1 MKIVKTLGGA
11 ILVGNSLTSPVY
23 ANAWQNGEGVWHD
36 GNDLT
41 KEPYQGDNTAV
52 TMLHKSV
59 NDPTL
64 GSYHG
69 LGTGTFIAPNVILT
83 VGHNYLEYQK
93 DHPQYNNKLTPN
105 TTFYY
110 NLGTTNMDA
119 RNTWVPRDGV
129 DKSLGT
135 TSNMSVR
142 FKHMDTS
149 KYSHPGT
156 DDEIDWQYDFSLV
169 VTDTPMQFVSPNKKA
184 EPLDLIDQSAMN
196 AAENGGYSLYYAGYM
211 ADFKQG
217 SDSSLVKNPNA
228 IPGNLLSVR
237 TKTNRLSTLRRGDN
251 GTIVSWSNTSGGG
264 FSGSALRNA
273 QGKVVGV
280 LNGGV
285 NGKDGNNIGLV
296 FNQKALDWIR
306 RVIKEN
312 QIKGWRTHQGQQYYF
327 QENGHLYRNTTEIID
342 DAVWDFDENGVATR
356 DTMDKGPA
364 MTEIKNAA
372 TTKANEIDSADILP
386 AAKIRLKAQVTKA
399 QEDGIASVKSA
410 RNRQDVTSRL
420 ANAINDINAIS
431 TAADIAAKAKA
442 DADAAKPAA
451 VSAVNSA
458 ADAKI
463 REIDNADIL
472 PGAKTRLKA
481 RVTKTKDDGV
491 ASINSAVTVVDVNK
505 DRDDAVRD
513 INAISLDADIADK
526 IKHDADD
533 AKSKA
538 IPAVNNSA
546 NAKIREI
553 DSADIFNDAKVRL
566 KSQVTK
572 AKDDGIGVVNAATKA
587 ADVNKGKDDAIR
599 NINAVSTAADIADKI
614 KKDADDAKSKAIP
627 AINKAASDKNNEIDS
642 ADIFNDAKVRLKSQV
657 TKAKDDGVGIV
668 NSATKAADVNKGKDD
683 TIRNINAVSTA
694 ADIADKIKR
703 DANDA
708 KAKAVPLMNAAAVT
722 KNNEIDDADIFV
734 EARAKL
740 KAQVSKAL
748 NDGVSAVNA
757 DTKATDVNQHR
768 DETISNIGKI
778 SVDADV
784 ADKIRKDAD
793 DAKSKANPLIDKA
806 VADKLNEIDK
816 ADIFD
821 AAKVKL
827 KAQVTKAKED
837 GLAAINSDTKAVDVN
852 KHRDETIADIGKIS
866 VDADVADKLKKDAD
880 DARSNAIPLID
891 KSATDKL
898 NEIDKANIFDE
909 AKAKLKAQ
917 VTKAKEDGLTAL
929 NGATKAV
936 DVNKHRDDTIANM
949 GKISVEEDVADK
961 IKKDADDAKS
971 KAILLIDK
979 SATDKLNEI
988 DKADIFDAAK
998 AKLKDKMA
1006 KAKEDGLVAVNS
1018 ATKATD
1024 VNKHRDDTIANI
1036 GKISVE
1042 ADVADKIKKDADDA
1056 KSKAIPLIDKAVANK
1071 LNEIDKAD
1079 IFDTAKKKLK
1089 DQIAKAKDVSVIHS
1103 ATTAAD
1109 VNKHRDNIIAT
1120 INKISVEADV
1130 ADKIKKDLDNA
1141 KAKAIQIIDKAAA
1154 DKNNEIDKAD
1164 ILDAAKTKLKTQV
1177 AKIKE
1182 DGISSINSAT
1192 KAVDMNK
1199 LRDIV
1204 DNIGKVSVNAD
1215 VTAKIKKDVDDAKSQ
1230 ATAEIHKVAADK
1242 LKEIGDADMFDD
1254 AKLKLKAQV
1263 TKAKEVGVSTIGTLT
1278 KITDI
1283 NKQKDDTINQIRS
1296 ISITEDVVKKRG
1308 TKSSSPNKVTP
1319 NVHVDKPTKN
1329 DILTHNDT
1337 KVDTNKINDGD
1348 NKVDTN
1354 VSVNTNKPNKDKVD
1368 TKTNITKTNTTKV
1381 NTNVLVDTNKV
1392 NTDKV
1397 GNTTKV
1403 NTNEVGKVG
1412 TNKTGNTVNTNKVD
1426 SDNGGI
1432 NTNVNGV
1439 SDKVSN
1445 IRTSAN
1451 VNKPVINTPKLTKQK
1466 QLQDAYEKEKSKIFN
1481 SNVSKGE
1488 QKRQIDQLDAR
1499 YERDLK
1505 HLDTKPKQLPQTGD
1519 TSALL
1524 GTLMTMLGLPFTKRK
1539 KQSQG

>member
-36 GNDLT
+36 GNDLV

-105 TTFYY
+105 TNFYY

-119 RNTWVPRDGV
+119 RDTWVPRDGV

-142 FKHMDTS
+142 FKHMDTN

-156 DDEIDWQYDFSLV
+156 EDEIDWQYDFSLV
-169 VTDTPMQFVSPNKKA
+169 VTDTPMQFISPNKKA

-327 QENGHLYRNTTEIID
+327 QENGHLYRNTSEIID
-342 DAVWDFDENGVATR
+342 DVVWDFDENGVATR

-364 MTEIKNAA
+364 MADIKNAA

-399 QEDGIASVKSA
+399 QEDGITSVKSA
-410 RNRQDVTSRL
+410 RNRQDVTSRR
-420 ANAINDINAIS
+420 ANAVNDINAVS

-481 RVTKTKDDGV
+481 RATKTKDDGLT
-491 ASINSAVTVVDVNK
+491 SINSAVTVADVNK
-505 DRDDAVRD
+505 GRDDTIRD
-513 INAISLDADIADK
+513 INALSLDADIADK

-538 IPAVNNSA
+538 IPAVNSSA
-546 NAKIREI
+546 DVKIQEI

-572 AKDDGIGVVNAATKA
+572 AKDDGIGVINAATKVV
-587 ADVNKGKDDAIR
+587 DVNKGRDDTIH

-614 KKDADDAKSKAIP
+614 KRDADDAKSKAIP
-627 AINKAASDKNNEIDS
+627 AINKASSDKNNEIDS
-642 ADIFNDAKVRLKSQV
+642 ADIFSDAKVRLKSQV
-657 TKAKDDGVGIV
+657 TKAKDNGIGVV
-668 NSATKAADVNKGKDD
+668 NAATKAADVNKGRDD
-683 TIRNINAVSTA
+683 AIRNINAVSTA

-708 KAKAVPLMNAAAVT
+708 KAVAVPAINKATVE
-722 KNNEIDDADIFV
+722 KNKEIDSADIFV

-740 KAQVSKAL
+740 KAQVTRAL
-748 NDGVSAVNA
+748 NDGINIINA
-757 DTKATDVNQHR
+757 AGRALDVNKGR
-768 DETISNIGKI
+768 DDAIANINKI

-784 ADKIRKDAD
+784 ADK
-793 DAKSKANPLIDKA
+793 
-806 VADKLNEIDK
+806 
-816 ADIFD
+816 
-821 AAKVKL
+821 
-827 KAQVTKAKED
+827 T
-837 GLAAINSDTKAVDVN
+837 
-852 KHRDETIADIGKIS
+852 
-866 VDADVADKLKKDAD
+866 
-880 DARSNAIPLID
+880 
-891 KSATDKL
+891 
-898 NEIDKANIFDE
+898 
-909 AKAKLKAQ
+909 
-917 VTKAKEDGLTAL
+917 
-929 NGATKAV
+929 
-936 DVNKHRDDTIANM
+936 
-949 GKISVEEDVADK
+949 
-961 IKKDADDAKS
+961 KKDADDAKS
-971 KAILLIDK
+971 KAIPMIDK
-979 SATDKLNEI
+979 TVSDKLKEI
-988 DKADIFDAAK
+988 DGADIFDDAKVRLKDQLTK
-998 AKLKDKMA
+998 AKN
-1006 KAKEDGLVAVNS
+1006 DGVSAINT
-1018 ATKATD
+1018 ATKVVD
-1024 VNKHRDDTIANI
+1024 VNKHRDDTISNI
-1036 GKISVE
+1036 NKVSVE

-1056 KSKAIPLIDKAVANK
+1056 KSKAIPMIDKAAADK
-1071 LNEIDKAD
+1071 LKEIDKAD
-1079 IFDTAKKKLK
+1079 IFDDAKAKLK
-1089 DQIAKAKDVSVIHS
+1089 AHVAKAKDDGVSTINSSGSV
-1103 ATTAAD
+1103 TD
-1109 VNKHRDNIIAT
+1109 VNKHRDDTITNI
-1120 INKISVEADV
+1120 NNVSVEADV
-1130 ADKIKKDLDNA
+1130 ADKIKKDADDAKSKAIPMIDKAVADKLKEIDGADIFDDA
-1141 KAKAIQIIDKAAA
+1141 KAKLKA
-1154 DKNNEIDKAD
+1154 
-1164 ILDAAKTKLKTQV
+1164 QV
-1177 AKIKE
+1177 AKVKD
-1182 DGISSINSAT
+1182 DGVSAINEAT
-1192 KAVDMNK
+1192 KAIDVNK
-1199 LRDIV
+1199 LRDDTIA
-1204 DNIGKVSVNAD
+1204 NMNQISVESDVAD
-1215 VTAKIKKDVDDAKSQ
+1215 KIKKDVDDAKSK
-1230 ATAEIHKVAADK
+1230 AVPLIDKAVADK
-1242 LKEIGDADMFDD
+1242 LKEIDGADIFDD
-1254 AKLKLKAQV
+1254 AKAKLKAQV
-1263 TKAKEVGVSTIGTLT
+1263 ATAKSDGVTAMNASTKVQDINEHRDSTIANINKISVDMDVVDKVKRDLDDAKSKATDKINKATTDKLKEIDNADIFDDARLKLKTQVTKVKNDGISAVGNLT
-1278 KITDI
+1278 KVEDVVEKQNDVIGQIQGISIAEDIANKRNSKKTNLHKSDTTSGSPITPVDKPRKVTNDTLPPNRTNIDI
-1283 NKQKDDTINQIRS
+1283 NKSDTGSGNS
-1296 ISITEDVVKKRG
+1296 TGAS
-1308 TKSSSPNKVTP
+1308 NNVT
-1319 NVHVDKPTKN
+1319 VDKPTN
-1329 DILTHNDT
+1329 
-1337 KVDTNKINDGD
+1337 VTN
-1348 NKVDTN
+1348 
-1354 VSVNTNKPNKDKVD
+1354 
-1368 TKTNITKTNTTKV
+1368 
-1381 NTNVLVDTNKV
+1381 DTNKV
-1392 NTDKV
+1392 
-1397 GNTTKV
+1397 
-1403 NTNEVGKVG
+1403 
-1412 TNKTGNTVNTNKVD
+1412 
-1426 SDNGGI
+1426 S
-1432 NTNVNGV
+1432 TNVNRNHSDTLNSGNPNKV
-1439 SDKVSN
+1439 SDTVNS
-1445 IRTSAN
+1445 N
-1451 VNKPVINTPKLTKQK
+1451 VNNIGETNKGNHSATANSSNPREVSDTVDISRGANKGDATNSTNTHQKRLGNDKPVAHVYEPSYLPNVTHQK
-1466 QLQDAYEKEKSKIFN
+1466 QLKDDYEKEKLKITN
-1481 SNVSKGE
+1481 SNASKDE
-1488 QKRQIDQLDAR
+1488 QKRLIEKLDAQ
-1499 YERDLK
+1499 YNHKLQQLEK
-1505 HLDTKPKQLPQTGD
+1505 TPNIQSKQLPKTGD

-1524 GTLMTMLGLPFTKRK
+1524 GALMSLAGLPLFKRK